1 MSERP
6 IQPAR
11 SVAAVLLAAIWPLPL
26 WWAVVSA
33 LRRSDTIFKYLS
45 PLSVWT
51 LWPRDFTLDNVAAL
65 LSGPFLKAIVT
76 SVFVTG
82 MTIGVGLVLC
92 AAAAFALAV
101 FRFRGQSVVFACLVV
116 SFLIPFD
123 SIAVPLSSV
132 MRQAGLQNSYLGLI
146 LPGLGN
152 GLAVFMLRQ
161 FFLGIPR
168 ELGEAAMMDGLGWW
182 GIFHKIYLPL
192 SRPALIGAG
201 LILFVFQWQA
211 YLWPLL
217 IAPNPQYRVA
227 AVAVADFI
235 GQYDV
240 DFGQMFAAAVLGALI
255 PMIVLLLFQRDF
267 SSSVASSG
275 TKE

>member
-1 MSERP
+1 MSERS

-11 SVAAVLLAAIWPLPL
+11 SALAVLLAVIWLLPL
-26 WWAVVSA
+26 WWASVSA

-45 PLSVWT
+45 PLSVRT
-51 LWPRDFTLDNVAAL
+51 LWPGDFTLENVTAL
-65 LSGPFLKAIVT
+65 LSGPFLRAIVNSIFVT
-76 SVFVTG
+76 SV
-82 MTIGVGLVLC
+82 TIGVGLLLC
-92 AAAAFALAV
+92 STAAFALAV
-101 FRFRGQSVVFACLVV
+101 FRFRGQSLVFACLVV

-132 MRQAGLQNSYLGLI
+132 LRQAGLQNSYLGLI

-161 FFLGIPR
+161 FFIGIPR
-168 ELGEAAMMDGLGWW
+168 ELAEAALVDGLGWW
-182 GIFHKIYLPL
+182 GIFRRIYLPL
-192 SRPALIGAG
+192 SRPAMIGAG

-227 AVAVADFI
+227 SVAVADFA

-240 DFGQMFAAAVLGALI
+240 DFGQMFAGAVLGALI
-255 PMIVLLLFQRDF
+255 PMLVLLVFQRNF